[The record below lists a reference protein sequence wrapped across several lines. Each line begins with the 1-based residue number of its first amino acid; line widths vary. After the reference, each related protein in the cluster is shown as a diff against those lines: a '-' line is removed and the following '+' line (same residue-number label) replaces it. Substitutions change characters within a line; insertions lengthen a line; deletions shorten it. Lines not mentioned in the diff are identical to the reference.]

1 VSDAPNSVHRSPVY
15 LSVVLPAKDEQERL
29 PEMLNQVDA
38 LIRRIGRPCELVVT
52 DDGSRDDT
60 AEILRRWGAEHD
72 YLRVVTHETNHGKG
86 EALKSAAAASVGEY
100 LLTVD
105 ADATYSLSRVESFL
119 EALENGAGAA
129 IGNRRDKRTRYVLH
143 PTDFLYLYRRH
154 LMGYVFARIAKTIAG
169 LDMKDTQCGFKAYRG
184 DVARELF
191 PQVEAR
197 QFAFDVEILALL
209 QHYGHE
215 IAQLP
220 VTYVFK
226 DQPTS
231 VRASRDGMRMIRRL
245 FRVRRKIRDL
255 RRNGK

>member
-1 VSDAPNSVHRSPVY
+1 VSDAPDTVY
-15 LSVVLPAKDEQERL
+15 LSIVLPAKDEHERL
-29 PEMLNQVDA
+29 PEMLNQVDE
-38 LIRRIGRPCELVVT
+38 LIRRLDLSCELVVT

-60 AEILRRWGAEHD
+60 PEILKRWGEQHD
-72 YLRVVTHETNHGKG
+72 HLRVVTHETNHGKG
-86 EALKSAAAASVGEY
+86 EALKSAAAVSRGKY

-105 ADATYSLSRVESFL
+105 ADATYSLSRVEAFL
-119 EALENGAGAA
+119 QALENGAGAA

-154 LMGYVFARIAKTIAG
+154 IMGYVFARIARMIAG

-184 DVARELF
+184 DIARELF

-209 QHYGHE
+209 QHYGHA

-231 VRASRDGMRMIRRL
+231 VRASRDGLRMIRRL
-245 FRVRRKIRDL
+245 FRVRRKIRAL
-255 RRNGK
+255 RKARR

>member
-1 VSDAPNSVHRSPVY
+1 MNPIY
-15 LSVVLPAKDEQERL
+15 LSIVLPAKDEHERL
-29 PEMLNQVDA
+29 PEMLDQVDV
-38 LIRRIGRPCELVVT
+38 LIRRLGRPCELLVT
-52 DDGSRDDT
+52 DDGSRDET
-60 AEILRRWGAEHD
+60 PGILQRWGAEHD
-72 YLRVVTHETNHGKG
+72 YLRVITHETNLGKG
-86 EALKSAAAASVGEY
+86 AALKSAAAVSRGEY

-119 EALENGAGAA
+119 EALEGGAGAA

-154 LMGYVFARIAKTIAG
+154 LMGFVFARIARAIAG
-169 LDMKDTQCGFKAYRG
+169 LRMDDTQCGFKAYRG

-191 PQVEAR
+191 PQVEAL

-209 QHYGHE
+209 QHYGHS

-231 VRASRDGMRMIRRL
+231 VRASRDGLRMIRRL
-245 FRVRRKIRDL
+245 FRVRRKIRAL
-255 RRNGK
+255 RKQGR